1 MAKQLGEEKVIHKA
15 FDNLRNMGYALRRDY
30 ANFETNHHG
39 AEIQGGDSNSKA
51 NESDK
56 FYVIPGGLKRAEE
69 VEDVMSGTENN
80 GGHTN
85 ECATKEYV
93 QKEHKETT
101 RLIVNVAWLM
111 FGVATFMALLLTI
124 GFNYFVSAKMEGL
137 TNELHSQLGETNR
150 KIGEQNAD
158 LKKLAEKVNDVSS
171 SQAKIEGYI
180 IAKQTK

>member
-1 MAKQLGEEKVIHKA
+1 MAKQPGENKIINA
-15 FDNLRNMGYALRRDY
+15 MFDNLRHMGYALRKDQDE
-30 ANFETNHHG
+30 FESNYH
-39 AEIQGGDSNSKA
+39 NSKTK
-51 NESDK
+51 NDDLNNKTNDSGNSN
-56 FYVIPGGLKRAEE
+56 VIPEELKRT
-69 VEDVMSGTENN
+69 EDVMGTENN

-101 RLIVNVAWLM
+101 RLIVSVAWLM
-111 FGVATFMALLLTI
+111 FGVATFIALLLTM
-124 GFNYFVSAKMEGL
+124 GFNYFVSAKIEGL
-137 TNELHSQLGETNR
+137 TNELHTQLGETSK

-158 LKKLAEKVNDVSS
+158 LKKLTEKVNDMSS